1 MKLKL
6 LILMQRYGD
15 FGLIPRNLPDSCR
28 SCCDRGSD
36 LRQSGGRGVRGCRK
50 GFLRFLGRAK
60 RQSRALD
67 CARDDKVLNQPRKTG
82 KIISSMIFL
91 EKDVVVRKEM
101 SNFAFQICE
110 LFVNLGARHC

>member
-36 LRQSGGRGVRGCRK
+36 LRQSGGRGVRGCGKAERSTALEMTK
-50 GFLRFLGRAK
+50 GISPCA
-60 RQSRALD
+60 ALS
-67 CARDDKVLNQPRKTG
+67 RDDKQKRGVQSFEST
-82 KIISSMIFL
+82 
-91 EKDVVVRKEM
+91 KENGENYFFYDF
-101 SNFAFQICE
+101 SGERC
-110 LFVNLGARHC
+110 CS

>member
-28 SCCDRGSD
+28 SCCDKGRD
-36 LRQSGGRGVRGCRK
+36 LRQSKGRGVRGCRK
-50 GFLRFLGRAK
+50 WVLRFLGRAK

-67 CARDDKVLNQPRKTG
+67 CARDDKGDL
-82 KIISSMIFL
+82 SMCC
-91 EKDVVVRKEM
+91 
-101 SNFAFQICE
+101 A
-110 LFVNLGARHC
+110 